1 MNNTNRYNSNNM
13 TSNRQNINGSYQVS
27 FFDTWN
33 MCQALFSVE
42 SIKSGYDESCSSRP
56 EASWYTIIKS
66 NSETE
71 ASYACTKKYSTCT
84 GQRRQ
89 GKIHFYPQ
97 FHDENDHFA
106 EIPNSWTLLA
116 TRSDLERPILTKNKS
131 LKKFPVVTHK
141 EIQVEIVPSELAKK
155 NNDIEYY
162 EIEFKGRKTPNKYNV
177 KPNIKIVKLIG
188 LQSDTRYLIKV
199 FAVRNS
205 SKYLIYP
212 QIKSEFTPQS
222 NLNLHRVELEFTPYR
237 TSNATRTYPRIELE
251 STRSQNLLPEFTLI
265 QIRVPYIKPLP
276 IFYILPLI

>member
-89 GKIHFYPQ
+89 GKIHFSLR
-97 FHDENDHFA
+97 FHRKM
-106 EIPNSWTLLA
+106 IISP
-116 TRSDLERPILTKNKS
+116 KKS
-131 LKKFPVVTHK
+131 
-141 EIQVEIVPSELAKK
+141 
-155 NNDIEYY
+155 
-162 EIEFKGRKTPNKYNV
+162 
-177 KPNIKIVKLIG
+177 
-188 LQSDTRYLIKV
+188 
-199 FAVRNS
+199 
-205 SKYLIYP
+205 
-212 QIKSEFTPQS
+212 
-222 NLNLHRVELEFTPYR
+222 
-237 TSNATRTYPRIELE
+237 
-251 STRSQNLLPEFTLI
+251 
-265 QIRVPYIKPLP
+265 
-276 IFYILPLI
+276 IFDRLWGN